1 MATLTTDETR
11 KLASRRAI
19 FLKRV
24 RQLHLWLGTL
34 FAPAII
40 FFALTGVLQTF
51 SLHESRPG
59 GQYQPPAWLV
69 KLAQIHKKQDLS
81 VRPPGRK
88 KAPATDRQTEPGR
101 PAQEPAKPQ
110 SNMLFVYLL
119 KWFVALM
126 GLGLVFTTALGIIM
140 AFQFARDKRVIWSLL
155 VLGMV
160 IPVAL
165 ILLL

>member
-1 MATLTTDETR
+1 MASITTDETR
-11 KLASRRAI
+11 KLATRRAN

-40 FFALTGVLQTF
+40 FFALTGVLQVF
-51 SLHESRPG
+51 SLHEGRPG
-59 GQYQPPAWLV
+59 GQYQPPAWIV
-69 KLAQIHKKQDLS
+69 KLAQIHKKQDLA

-88 KAPATDRQTEPGR
+88 KVPAADREATPAR
-101 PAQEPAKPQ
+101 PAQEPARPQ

-126 GLGLVFTTALGIIM
+126 GLGLTFTTALGIIM
-140 AFQFARDKRVIWSLL
+140 AFQFARDKRVIWLLL
-155 VLGMV
+155 VLGTL
-160 IPVAL
+160 IPAAL
-165 ILLL
+165 IFAL